1 MSRRDPYEAFGC
13 VGNGSTTKTGKALAA
28 AFERLLSAARVY
40 PLKLEADSDA
50 ELNAMSEL
58 IAAGVAFAS
67 AERAHIKA
75 MREYDRAVSPVR
87 AAAAVFRKKRP

>member
-1 MSRRDPYEAFGC
+1 MSRPYEAFGC
-13 VGNGSTTKTGKALAA
+13 VGNGSTTATGKALSAA
-28 AFERLLSAARVY
+28 LARLLSAARAF

-58 IAAGVAFAS
+58 VSAGVAFAS

-75 MREYDRAVSPVR
+75 MRDHDRAAS
-87 AAAAVFRKKRP
+87 AAFRKKRP